1 MVGAV
6 GFEPTTSWSQT
17 MRAQPLRHAPFSQLY
32 TGISSCQLSDLYQRL
47 LECGGFLDIARFL
60 IIINNADAYNKWE
73 KSTPEGN

>member
-17 MRAQPLRHAPFSQLY
+17 MRAQPLRHAPSSELY
-32 TGISSCQLSDLYQRL
+32 IRNLFCQLSDFYNVFQNA
-47 LECGGFLDIARFL
+47 GGFLDIALFL
-60 IIINNADAYNKWE
+60 IIISNADAYIKWK